1 MDFGIVRLAA
11 SRLCRGSRGRY
22 DAAAEFHGDDSAEED
37 GQRREGDGP
46 AANETLRQEGQA
58 DAVASGW
65 NVDADERGVRVEM
78 LDAAFVDVDAPAVPG
93 RFGDDHPCA
102 GGSRCI
108 DEQIAAVALHERYRA
123 AVVGAFAGR

>member
-22 DAAAEFHGDDSAEED
+22 DAAADFQSDDSAEED

-58 DAVASGW
+58 DAVASGR
-65 NVDADERGVRVEM
+65 NVDADKRGVRVEM
-78 LDAAFVDVDAPAVPG
+78 LDAAFVDVHAPAVPG
-93 RFGDDHPCA
+93 RLGNDHPRA
-102 GGSRCI
+102 RGGGGV
-108 DEQIAAVALHERYRA
+108 DEQV
-123 AVVGAFAGR
+123 